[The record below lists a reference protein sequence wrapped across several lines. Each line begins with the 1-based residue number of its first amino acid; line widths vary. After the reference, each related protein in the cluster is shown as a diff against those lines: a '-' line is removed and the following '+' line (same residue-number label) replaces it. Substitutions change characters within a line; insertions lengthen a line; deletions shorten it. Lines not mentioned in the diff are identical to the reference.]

1 MQISQQK
8 NNILPGNLKPQALR
22 SISTHQSSK
31 IKSDMKNF
39 MSLHSKSSAKSRNLN
54 HVLRQLNKY

>member
-8 NNILPGNLKPQALR
+8 NNILPGNMKPQQALR
-22 SISTHQSSK
+22 SISTHQNAK

-39 MSLHSKSSAKSRNLN
+39 ISLHSKSSAKSRNL
-54 HVLRQLNKY
+54 HHILKY

>member
-8 NNILPGNLKPQALR
+8 NNILPGNMKPQALR
-22 SISTHQSSK
+22 SISTHQSAK

-39 MSLHSKSSAKSRNLN
+39 ISLHSKSSAKNRNL
-54 HVLRQLNKY
+54 HHILKY